1 MIYIVDNI
9 SDYADERYSY
19 HFTTIPEW
27 QRGKALRYKH
37 IDDRKRCVLAF
48 RLLEYALQ
56 NEYGI
61 TTVPEFVYNEYGKPY
76 LPNLPIYFNLSHCK
90 DAVACVVSDHEVGID
105 VESITPYNDSVARR
119 ICNAEEY
126 QRLSVSADRDIAF
139 TKLWTEK
146 EAISKFCGSGVSMNF
161 STIEKEKYLLFNR
174 MAESY
179 VLTCCYGMA
188 NQNCLLPQI
197 KKLTVESL

>member
-1 MIYIVDNI
+1 MIYLFENLVD
-9 SDYADERYSY
+9 YTEEQYLFHLA
-19 HFTTIPEW
+19 TIPEW
-27 QRGKALRYKH
+27 RQEKALRYKQ
-37 IDDRKRCVLAF
+37 IDDRKRCILAF

-76 LPNLPIYFNLSHCK
+76 FPDLPIYFNLSHCK

-105 VESITPYNDSVARR
+105 VESSTPYNDSVARR

-146 EAISKFCGSGVSMNF
+146 EAISKFHGKGISIEF
-161 STIEKEKYLLFNR
+161 STVSSKEYLLVQQV
-174 MAESY
+174 EKSY
-179 VLTCCYGMA
+179 MLTCCYGIHHGFYRTV
-188 NQNCLLPQI
+188 L
-197 KKLTVESL
+197 KKIL